1 MTDKDDGVVDKQ
13 IKDELEPNF
22 SAKQAANKFALYRQ
36 DTAQLLANRLKAKGH
51 LYKADMATLIRENI
65 ADPWPQELADY
76 VADRFEGL
84 VKGPQGRE
92 KKLDGA
98 ENRLRINL
106 FYREMLSVLRGKP
119 SEMDEEKRAGLL
131 EMKQTEFPDDPP
143 HLAAEKILAREFLG
157 SDTRH
162 RRIRELIR
170 SKKA

>member
-92 KKLDGA
+92 KNSTALKTAFESICFIGKCFLSCGGSPV
-98 ENRLRINL
+98 RWMRKKGRVSLR
-106 FYREMLSVLRGKP
+106 
-119 SEMDEEKRAGLL
+119 
-131 EMKQTEFPDDPP
+131 
-143 HLAAEKILAREFLG
+143 
-157 SDTRH
+157 
-162 RRIRELIR
+162 
-170 SKKA
+170 